1 LQIRGGGTLHRQ
13 WHNLATMM
21 TTLLHRDDHQPSAKH
36 PAHAL
41 PVYIAYDISECRRRN
56 RLYRLLHSFGE
67 PVQESLFLC
76 WVDAVRQRRLQA
88 LLDDFQRAPH
98 SGQETIHYI
107 AARAGTSPAPANEW
121 ILE

>member
-1 LQIRGGGTLHRQ
+1 
-13 WHNLATMM
+13 M
-21 TTLLHRDDHQPSAKH
+21 TTLSHPDDDQPSASH
-36 PAHAL
+36 PARAQ

-56 RLYRLLHSFGE
+56 RLHRLLHGFGE

-76 WVDAVRQRRLQA
+76 WVDAPRQQRLRV

-98 SGQETIHYI
+98 SGEEKIHCI
-107 AARAGTSPAPANEW
+107 TARPGTSPAPANEW